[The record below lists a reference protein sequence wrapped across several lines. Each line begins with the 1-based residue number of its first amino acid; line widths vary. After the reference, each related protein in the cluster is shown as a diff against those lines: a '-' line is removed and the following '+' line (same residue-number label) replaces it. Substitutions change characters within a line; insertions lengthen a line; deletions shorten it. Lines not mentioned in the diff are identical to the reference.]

1 MANRDLTTGGSEG
14 LSNDKMAAIIV
25 GVVLAII
32 LLAIV
37 LILFVRHSGY
47 SGTRNSA
54 DPITNLDFAYSCPGV
69 CSPVKTR
76 QT

>member
-1 MANRDLTTGGSEG
+1 MANREGTTAGSEG
-14 LSNDKMAAIIV
+14 LKDDKMAAIIV

-37 LILFVRHSGY
+37 SILFVRRSGY

-54 DPITNLDFAYSCPGV
+54 HPIVNLDFAYPCPGV
-69 CSPVKTR
+69 SSPVKIR
-76 QT
+76 